1 MKLLKIIF
9 EILSVLISLTN
20 FIEDKSPGDGMIV
33 PFATFVKYRCQCG
46 QVPEVIIIIMNQMTD
61 KLNLIHT
68 HFPTMLA
75 FNPSVVKAVWSS
87 WQSG

>member
-9 EILSVLISLTN
+9 EILSALIFLTN

-46 QVPEVIIIIMNQMTD
+46 QVPEVIIIIMNQMT
-61 KLNLIHT
+61 T
-68 HFPTMLA
+68 
-75 FNPSVVKAVWSS
+75 
-87 WQSG
+87 